1 MIATDLQLN
10 HSVELEV
17 NINGK
22 TTTLLSSI
30 EKISNTNV
38 LLSPIFI
45 GGKLVGF
52 PPEYSVSFIYMEG
65 EGVYCWKNI
74 SIKAIQYQGNVY
86 HCVTLLTEA
95 EVWNRRNAFRISVGE
110 TMELI
115 SFGESGPKTHKV
127 FVKDISETGMAFISN
142 EIGTFFVKHT
152 IRLKLKIFSGQIVQL
167 SAQIVRAQPTKNEGE
182 TLYGCR
188 FLEKSHFLSKHL
200 VRLQQAQQQK

>member
-52 PPEYSVSFIYMEG
+52 PPEYSISFIYMDETV
-65 EGVYCWKNI
+65 VYCWKNI
-74 SIKAIQYQGNVY
+74 SVKAIQYQGNVY

-95 EVWNRRNAFRISVGE
+95 EVWNRRNAFRINVGE

-115 SFGESGPKTHKV
+115 SFGEGGPKTHKV
-127 FVKDISETGMAFISN
+127 FVKDISETGMAFISS
-142 EIGTFFVKHT
+142 ETFFVKHT
-152 IRLKLKIFSGQIVQL
+152 IRLKLKIFSGQIIQL
-167 SAQIVRAQPTKNEGE
+167 SAQIVRTQPTKNENE

-200 VRLQQAQQQK
+200 VKLQQSQQQ

>member
-10 HSVELEV
+10 HSVELEI

-22 TTTLLSSI
+22 ITTLLSSI

-52 PPEYSVSFIYMEG
+52 PPEYSVSFIYME
-65 EGVYCWKNI
+65 EAVVYCWKNI
-74 SIKAIQYQGNVY
+74 SVKAIQYQGNVY

-95 EVWNRRNAFRISVGE
+95 EVWNRRNAFRINVGE

-115 SFGESGPKTHKV
+115 SFGEGGPKTHKV
-127 FVKDISETGMAFISN
+127 FIKDISETGMAFISN
-142 EIGTFFVKHT
+142 ETFFVKHT
-152 IRLKLKIFSGQIVQL
+152 IRLKLRIFSGQIVQL
-167 SAQIVRAQPTKNEGE
+167 SAQIVRTQPTKNENE

-200 VRLQQAQQQK
+200 VKLQQAQQK

>member
-10 HSVELEV
+10 HSVEIEV
-17 NINGK
+17 IINGK
-22 TTTLLSSI
+22 ITTFLSSI

-65 EGVYCWKNI
+65 AVVYCWKNI

-95 EVWNRRNAFRISVGE
+95 EVWNRRNAFRINVGE

-115 SFGESGPKTHKV
+115 SFGQGGPKVHKV

-142 EIGTFFVKHT
+142 ETFFVKHT

-167 SAQIVRAQPTKNEGE
+167 SAQIVRTQPTKNEGE

-188 FLEKSHFLSKHL
+188 FVEKSPFLSKHL
-200 VRLQQAQQQK
+200 VRLQQAQQR